1 MTFFHN
7 KLYHF
12 INSVSLSAISITFVG
27 GCLIILALTALYFL
41 FFKPKSYEKYMP
53 WIGIAVRILLFVG
66 FALEF
71 GHHLKIGPLL
81 GSEDRQEYTVAQ
93 LSNYLLYSYVFVI
106 AIYDLLTIGINKF
119 RGFFHSFDIAMVSFP
134 LIYTLTAIVID
145 IFRGRVLGVQLMLL
159 VVLALLILMILM
171 IYLFY
176 QLYWKQSAKWY
187 VIFFIVAI
195 PVVAGVTIIKFKY
208 PHVLPIFLF
217 LLGIYEGL
225 RKLLVHLK
233 TKSSEKAWKRV
244 RYSSTAF
251 ILIIMILGLNLYG
264 VTLFKGIG
272 NYRAQMVFKKEI
284 KADTSK
290 EAEKA
295 AKFVL
300 GGYLNA
306 MSGISSD
313 IYSCNE
319 GYGFNE
325 FYGVSFSQ
333 YRKGDIRISKNK
345 ALSLVADKYKFFG
358 IYFKKAMLI
367 EEMQANSEKKPKWM
381 VMVIPY
387 RSTESHIYFV
397 DAKTGDVIDIQS
409 YKKVK
414 VLNGLLRVTCER
426 DQTFLSY
433 SVSRVEG
440 GIKHEQG
447 N

>member
-12 INSVSLSAISITFVG
+12 INSIPLSAISVT
-27 GCLIILALTALYFL
+27 LIGIGLILMALAALCFL
-41 FFKPKSYEKYMP
+41 FFKSKFYEKYMP
-53 WIGIAVRILLFVG
+53 LIGIAIRVLLFVG

-81 GSEDRQEYTVAQ
+81 GLEDRQEYTVAQ

-106 AIYDLLTIGINKF
+106 TIYDLLTIGINKF

-145 IFRGRVLGVQLMLL
+145 MFRGRFPGFQLMLL
-159 VVLALLILMILM
+159 VLLALLFLMILM
-171 IYLFY
+171 IYLFF
-176 QLYWKQSAKWY
+176 QLYWKQSVKWY
-187 VIFFIVAI
+187 VIFFIVAT
-195 PVVAGVTIIKFKY
+195 PVVAAVTIIEFKY

-217 LLGIYEGL
+217 FLGIYEGL
-225 RKLLVHLK
+225 RKLVVHLK
-233 TKSSEKAWKRV
+233 TKSSEKAWKGV

-251 ILIIMILGLNLYG
+251 ILIIMILGLSLYG

-272 NYRAQMVFKKEI
+272 NYRAQILFKEEVKPETYQ
-284 KADTSK
+284 K
-290 EAEKA
+290 AEKA

-313 IYSCNE
+313 IYGCNE
-319 GYGFNE
+319 GSGFNE

-333 YRKGDIRISKNK
+333 YRKGDIGISKNK
-345 ALSLVADKYKFFG
+345 ALSIVADKYRFFG

-367 EEMQANSEKKPKWM
+367 EEMQANGKKKTKWM

-387 RSTESHIYFV
+387 RSTEAHIYFV

-409 YKKVK
+409 YK
-414 VLNGLLRVTCER
+414 
-426 DQTFLSY
+426 
-433 SVSRVEG
+433 G
-440 GIKHEQG
+440 GAKNE
-447 N
+447 